1 MITKKTFTNPVVYF
15 ILLLGGLSIS
25 NCKPEEE
32 IINFDFTSGLEFS
45 TDTVLFDTVF
55 TGVGSVTRRIKIY
68 NPSKNALEISSI
80 IVGGGELSPYKI
92 IVNGTEQQTSE
103 DLLILGKDSV
113 LILIE
118 VFIDPQ
124 DKNSPFL
131 VNDSILFETNG
142 NIQNVKLV
150 AWGQDANYLGD
161 VILDCNTTW
170 TNKRPYVIFR
180 SILVDTLCRLN
191 IEKGAKIFGSKGAY
205 IYVKGN
211 INAMGTADDRIV
223 FSNERLDPA
232 YENIHGQWG
241 GLMFLEGSHGNYM
254 NFTTIRN
261 AEFGIRLGSPDQD
274 TIPDIVLKNI
284 IIENMSNSGIL
295 SFTSDLYAENVLINN
310 CIELNCGSI
319 AGGNY
324 TFKHCT
330 FANYSFNFIR
340 QTPSFI
346 ISDNIELDDNT
357 SIVEDLNV
365 KILNSIID
373 GNLEDEILINLDGG
387 ASYIFNFSN
396 NIFKTAIADLDTL
409 GNILNENPEFID
421 PPRYNYRLDTLSPA
435 KDNGV
440 QIGIEFDLDGIK
452 RDTLPDIG
460 AYERSE

>member
-1 MITKKTFTNPVVYF
+1 MIPKKTFTNPVVYF
-15 ILLLGGLSIS
+15 ILLLAGLSIS

-55 TGVGSVTRRIKIY
+55 TGIGSVTKRIKIY

-80 IVGGGELSPYKI
+80 KVGGGASSPYKI
-92 IVNGTEQQTSE
+92 LVNGTEQATSE

-124 DKNSPFL
+124 DENSPFL

-170 TNKRPYVIFR
+170 TNERPYVIFS
-180 SILVDTLCRLN
+180 SILVDSLCHLN
-191 IEKGAKIFGSKGAY
+191 IENGTKIFGSKGAY
-205 IYVKGN
+205 IYIKGN
-211 INAMGTADDRIV
+211 INTMGTADDRIV

-310 CIELNCGSI
+310 CIELNCGNL

-330 FANYSFNFIR
+330 FANYNFNFIR

-365 KILNSIID
+365 KIVNSIID
-373 GNLEDEILINLDGG
+373 GNLEDEIFINLDGG

-396 NIFKTAIADLDTL
+396 NIFKTSITDLDTL

-435 KDNGV
+435 KDSGAP
-440 QIGIEFDLDGIK
+440 IGIEYDLDGIK

-460 AYERSE
+460 AYERFE